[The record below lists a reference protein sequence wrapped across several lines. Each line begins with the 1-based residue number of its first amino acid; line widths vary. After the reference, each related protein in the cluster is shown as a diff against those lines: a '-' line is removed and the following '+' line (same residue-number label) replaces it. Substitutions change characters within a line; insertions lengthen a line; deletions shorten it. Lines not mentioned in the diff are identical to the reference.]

1 MAVKA
6 HTQQIAK
13 AAGAKA
19 FAGKR
24 NERIRLNDKTIGVL
38 WTRGSGAIALY
49 VDKAVKVNGKLKKQ
63 TDVTSEGV
71 RLRLTKEQVEAGEL
85 GAAEELVKLAAATV
99 AKSD

>member
-19 FAGKR
+19 VAGKR
-24 NERIRLNDKTIGVL
+24 NDRIRLGNKTIGVL

-49 VDKAVKVNGKLKKQ
+49 VDKAVKVNGNLKKQ
-63 TDVTSEGV
+63 TDVTSEGL

-85 GAAEELVKLAAATV
+85 GPAVELVRLAATSVVKA
-99 AKSD
+99 D

>member
-13 AAGAKA
+13 AAGAKVV
-19 FAGKR
+19 AGKR
-24 NERIRLNDKTIGVL
+24 NERIRLGKRTIAVL

-49 VDKAVKVNGKLKKQ
+49 VDPAVKVNGKLKKQ
-63 TDVTSEGV
+63 TDVTSEGL
-71 RLRLTKEQVEAGEL
+71 RLRLTKQQVEAGEL
-85 GAAEELVKLAAATV
+85 SAAEELVKLAAAAV